1 MEALLYERIKD
12 NVVQCG
18 LCNHR
23 CVIKNGRRG
32 KCSVRENNNGIL
44 ETLVYDK
51 IIARNIDPI
60 EKKPLFHFYPGS
72 LSYSIGTV
80 GCNFRCRFCQNADIA
95 HMATDHSGR
104 IMGQPFTPEQM
115 VDEALQAGCTS
126 ISYTYTEPTVFF
138 ELARNTAERAHERG
152 LKNVFVTNGYMTTA
166 ALEMIAPYLD
176 AANVDLKAFTE
187 EFYETQCSA
196 TLAPVLESLRTM
208 KKLGIFVEVT
218 TLLIPGL
225 NDSSG
230 ELESLAG
237 FIASELGDQTPW
249 HVSRFHPTYRLTDR
263 PPTSPSKLMEARQI
277 GIDKGLAYVYTG
289 NMSGRGAE
297 NTSCPGCGNDVIVRS
312 GFTVL
317 ENRISHNRCR
327 NCGAHIHG
335 VGLGEL

>member
-12 NVVQCG
+12 NVVRCG
-18 LCNHR
+18 LCSHR

-32 KCSVRENNNGIL
+32 KCNVRENRDGIL

-51 IIARNIDPI
+51 IIAKNIDPI

-104 IMGQPFTPEQM
+104 IMGQTSTPEQM
-115 VDEALQAGCTS
+115 VAEALQAGCKS
-126 ISYTYTEPTVFF
+126 IAYTYTEPTVFF
-138 ELARNTAERAHERG
+138 ELARKTAELAHEKG

-187 EFYETQCSA
+187 DFYETMCDA

-208 KKLGIFVEVT
+208 RKLGIFIEVT
-218 TLLIPGL
+218 TLLIPEL
-225 NDSSG
+225 NDSAG
-230 ELESLAG
+230 ELERLAG
-237 FIASELGDQTPW
+237 FIASELGEHTPW

-263 PPTSPSKLMEARQI
+263 PATSPSKLKEARQI

-289 NMSGRGAE
+289 NMPGLGTE
-297 NTSCPGCGNDVIVRS
+297 NTRCPGCGNDVILRS

-317 ENRISHNRCR
+317 ENRISQNRCR
-327 NCGAHIHG
+327 NCGAQVHG
-335 VGLGEL
+335 VGLG